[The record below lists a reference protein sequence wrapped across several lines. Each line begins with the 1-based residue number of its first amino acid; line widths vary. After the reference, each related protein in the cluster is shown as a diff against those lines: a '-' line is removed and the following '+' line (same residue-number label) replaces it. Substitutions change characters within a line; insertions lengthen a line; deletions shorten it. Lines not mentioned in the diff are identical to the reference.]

1 MLKKLFSLTV
11 AASLALSS
19 LPVSGFA
26 AAPLSSFNIDGI
38 SSYASVTEAS
48 FKNSSVSVINV
59 QDLHFNTGVQKKIFS
74 LLEKLHANYPG
85 LELYIEGACE
95 NSDFD
100 WVYSS
105 LGKKNGS
112 VFLEALFDSG
122 NLSGAEF
129 FAAKY
134 GKKIK
139 PLEDKPVFDRNLLLY
154 SGLIEQRA
162 EIESLLLPLQSALAS
177 LRNKYFSEEQKR
189 IFAAYAK
196 YREGLMSDTDYFYFL
211 KKESLKNGIDIN
223 EYPNIALYALTSA
236 SAAGVSRKRLQSQM
250 SSLFSNL
257 KTILS
262 YKQYRELIALSDNLK
277 DRQALV
283 SYLYRHR
290 ENINL
295 AAYPELNKFIVSIAL
310 SDKLNNLE
318 LIYEEDK
325 LSEALSAKTSSDR
338 NSDNILFLSRFM
350 EVYKN
355 VLMTSATAYDY
366 RYFQDN
372 IEDFKTVFSQY
383 IADGGLKRLASFE
396 GRAREFNDNNL
407 LRNEI
412 FISKMLGDAEVS
424 PGIRPDLYFGTAAN
438 ARAVLEN
445 SSKTGVKVIV
455 AGGFHTDGINDILN
469 KKRINNVTFMPK
481 ADSSPKDFS
490 RRYVE
495 YAKTLH
501 SSGGAAIPLPVYN
514 ELSPAELAARVLDAL
529 VKERFNKGFDLS
541 SGEIKKEV
549 ESFLS
554 ARKEIKDAD
563 FSYDEANG
571 RIFIEYKRDGSAAVQ
586 TVSAKL
592 SGEPEAP
599 GTELTMLGDITPAAV
614 RAVLKGVSFGLSST
628 IPNFFIKIVK
638 NTDYYREKY
647 NASDLRLLKEDIS
660 SGNFDYED
668 FFTRFPFL
676 LNEFIVTAFS
686 SMRNLNE
693 QYPDIYEEIKEKVSF
708 LLNFDDVEVRIVDSS
723 LLINEEGWC
732 LAALRREEAKNSAV
746 FYIHANLVEA
756 LKDKK
761 SGERDNLLRELIMH
775 EAMETSALYDRDSEE
790 YFYFGKYLE
799 YHNIGE
805 EGRTTKVF
813 HEFINS
819 PYFRSM
825 LRKTI
830 NTSATQKGQQSLLA
844 LGAFIWQQ
852 IFIKHEEI
860 QQIYKIDSFEDIG
873 GNTEYELVMLRLGDE
888 AAIKKYAEQI
898 TAHIRNNILTDDG
911 ASYAIAVRHT
921 HPMHVMQKVGE
932 LVHQMTGIE
941 IIKIVQDEYMDY
953 APMEGHTARENIS
966 GKFSVDQAY
975 ADNVGDKNIIIL
987 EDVTKTGFVFGEISK
1002 PLNKYGAAKII
1013 PLTVFNIIDALA
1025 PGNIKGVEVRKPI
1038 NELFNINDYLT
1049 RYMRANPDA
1058 IAEKII
1064 EMNGNTT
1071 KYFYYALS
1079 ALMIEDQK
1087 AFGKIIRRLNKGDA
1101 SDAKKNLI
1109 ENMNDMHKK
1118 YPNTASKIIPLIFFI
1133 ENDMTPEELKKQG
1146 YPLTEYFQIHGKDVE
1161 NASSGILELSDE
1173 EFKKWGEFQWL
1184 LPLYCSLSGFTKIR
1198 INLQKPGGVRSK
1210 ANELML
1216 RAATQL
1222 NINIVYRYKSDQVP
1236 EIEDENLK
1244 KNIRE
1249 AVKAAKLT
1257 EAADAA
1263 REAFK
1268 KEIRKTSGSS
1278 DLYSLRPGSE
1288 AYKNAIKK
1296 IMAEVNDIVRDMI
1309 IKEEYL
1315 LPRKSYSIAVGGSL
1329 VNGSAAPSSD
1339 IYYDII
1345 AKDSSIAGKI
1355 QEEFLPVYQYALY
1368 CAGLSPFVSNGMK
1381 IDYPGSS
1388 ESNLMT
1394 MLDATIYDER
1404 SIAVFFDLES
1414 VYPEG
1419 AQESEAFSLYQQN
1432 LFEVLIKTG
1441 ADSETLDKRKQ
1452 ILDILTDSIIEVSK
1466 PYYKI
1471 IESGFYS
1478 LPESEY
1484 KSAER
1489 TFFGNLYASSYS
1501 DSIGKAYDYRWVIRG
1516 IDVALKE
1523 ILLRNIDKIDSLEK
1537 LPKDKKEL
1545 VMYMFEKNMF
1555 GKDFTRKNAEDL
1567 QQHIRLLSKYR
1578 QEKVAR
1584 GEEYRWTERTVAER
1598 NAMQSI
1604 HSFITKEIRPNS
1616 RASGSEFK
1624 TTDSKVVKFV
1634 AEHYTPEQLKRARVK
1649 VRLYEEWAG
1658 KSASAEMSTAL
1669 LLAEFSYKELTD
1681 EGGILEQLFAGEQ
1694 KYKLSMKSNID
1705 MLFSLRKMP
1714 SIDKI
1719 KGDFG
1724 IQTYMDAILTRAG
1737 GNKRVYAVFADK
1749 VSDFLFPPRPFAKFF
1764 ESDENKIEEFIDY
1777 NKLADYYM
1785 LQQREILNEKLQTVS
1800 YEDLK
1805 DLVLEEHRDR
1815 IGSAPVLDI
1824 LDRSKIS
1831 AALKDGV
1838 LKDLG
1843 ENGSLKALMENGH
1856 IAELLTSD
1864 GAEAAKRKIKISHD
1878 LEKLAI
1884 YLIYIPLARRIND
1897 IEMFEN
1903 IRNLL
1908 FQETQPEIYLLIKQ
1922 TVEDY
1927 VNTDLRYADYKTMLA
1942 DLKKKVS
1949 AALNDEHIIR
1959 PEVHTRVK
1967 SIYSIFEKILSTRK
1981 GDKNAIDLTN
1991 PDKLTEEERK
2001 QLKTIVKE
2009 KVRDIYGFHIVVE
2022 RKEMENAMRA
2032 VENAFGQT
2040 GKSALYTLKKR
2051 QDGEIDRQFDYDIK
2065 KGFARAE
2072 YTYEINGLAIGEI
2085 IIYSREEYE
2094 NEHNGL
2100 ITRADPVIDENETSN
2115 AAVRKA
2121 KSFIL
2126 TFPLAHWIYKMGEKI
2141 KDNLRYAD
2149 SIFKM
2154 KLAYSHLFYGD
2165 GEALKEIES
2174 LMKTP
2179 EFYFYSDDLVLDDN
2193 REDTLR
2199 KLLNIKM
2206 KNKKAFIVMLPD
2218 GNVYPVMLESS
2229 SYEYYEILAVAGLNA
2244 DKNYV
2249 LTDETGKK
2257 LNPAEQVPFFVKL
2270 VREEGA
2276 NPFDREFDLG
2286 TLVSLRARILAS
2298 LRGQPLGEITSGE
2311 YFSRFSPEDRQSV
2324 EIYSNSLGLKN
2335 VEELYYAES
2344 ISPGI
2349 AQGMERDE
2357 YNIRKYE
2364 LVNKEE
2370 LEAFVEKRKETAFEI
2385 RRALSVG
2392 KDSMPI
2398 AELLDE
2404 EVRKKNSGRII
2415 YAEGDADKGEEVYK
2429 ILYSGSSENLE
2440 DLLSALKEQGF
2451 TPVPISKEKKVM
2463 RRQVYMNAL
2472 QALGRNVA
2480 ALIGELMSSCAD
2492 SSVLAANALMA
2503 MFADSE
2509 VNRALDGLFYDENAL
2524 IMTVE
2529 ADELLESVR
2538 SVLVSADAKY
2548 ENYAFDLRI
2557 SNNDDLIKDADI
2569 YALAS
2574 LSEAE
2579 GRVTLHINEAFLR
2592 AVESFDEAERLFY
2605 LRQLAL
2611 HEGMEKAALIKGE
2624 AESYA
2629 EFHKSVYHSN
2639 PDQAKLME
2647 FAAKVAKDEILRR
2660 ESRRIAGNVAGEL
2673 MRSDELSAENPADI
2687 LLLCGNDET
2696 AVFEKAVELYKSG
2709 AVKRIIVSG
2718 GVGRLTLPLMR
2729 KAVDLQI
2736 SVPLS
2741 DGRIISSSAEVD
2753 KLEALSEDE
2762 LRALVKM
2769 KEADIIE
2776 AVLLR
2781 MAASDDAGK
2790 TDMEIIK
2797 EDASSNT
2804 RENFD
2809 NDVVKNTI
2817 DGIMASNGG
2826 KAVRLAYIQTPMQQL
2841 RTRATF
2847 NSVFRDALRNGE
2859 IEGISVTVSDFYK
2872 NMSAEEITEQA
2883 AKELLRL
2890 IVYSLKGDC
2899 LPSINDKG
2907 LIFDGVLDAG
2917 LFVQITAL
2925 LEEAADRKK
2934 IRKDLLKII
2943 ENTKDA
2949 SGKSLF
2955 ADKKSL
2961 IEALAGKT
2969 APDSYQFETMKMF
2982 LDFIYRDIEKGV
2994 KYKKLARKVFNDGRV
3009 LSKGPFIIQKAAV
3022 KAGAVPQY
3030 LKSPERVFVFDID
3043 DAGARSDLIAYMGSF
3058 GAKAF
3063 SVTRKKYMHPDDV
3076 LFTFTINTGERDIT
3090 VKVSLD
3096 KTETENG
3103 IFYDIRYSVPF
3114 IYEMPQET
3122 LNEQAKNR
3130 LLSAVFENNEIIEKI
3145 KAQGL
3150 DLSQAKDVFLVEA
3163 LPRDKTLTTVNAVS
3177 QRIAEQAGLDGQAR
3191 KAESKAEKKGL
3202 YNEKLRVAAMLRSS
3216 GDTGIGEIT
3225 SLPGYAETVLKPA
3238 AVNGFTMY
3246 DLYSDENPVAGNY
3259 LLLDWMSVPEAAGT
3273 LSRQELAADVSERE
3287 TVSKERVARRKILAA
3302 AKVYASLPAERRS
3315 DIESYIAANES
3326 WLNDFASKEKEKYNI
3341 DIDDALF
3348 VKITAL
3354 QQMFFERQLKRTVS
3368 DMSDTDISMLLKVT
3382 DADNIRNILLKWVAL
3397 GITSFTVEADVADKA
3412 FLDALASAAAESGYF
3427 LNIAVKSAAMTPEIA
3442 RLIAAAGYT
3451 PVVPFQDIGMYGNVA
3466 GYKAELNDQTFERT
3480 SYGLEE
3486 LLENS
3491 ARSGVRSVDYP
3502 IGLLWGEVVSEKSAD
3517 SYRVPSKGSKR
3528 FGGLNLGLF
3537 ALGQKTFEES
3547 YTGGYLNAVETGL
3560 NMDTD
3565 GAEFDIDSA
3574 EAVEINGRFLP
3585 PAYAAALIGSLAK
3598 QNRLSEVQ
3606 DFQKTAISLINGLG
3620 AKENLKAAR
3629 QYLDG
3634 LLSVY
3639 NSSQGEYKEINAAKI
3654 AGFLQGLSENIIIN
3668 GREGRFA
3675 SKALA
3680 GVFANLTA
3688 EASLFKAGYY
3698 PSGYEGVLP
3707 AETVLS
3713 KVEDILASRTLADAA
3728 AEIEPALVNLS
3739 VPVQKTG
3746 FTFDVLKAGK
3756 LEQSKDKAEKASR
3769 IYAAMTDYM
3778 LDIFID
3784 KAATK
3789 EQIRKSVRIS
3799 SVEAVRSIMSAA

>member
-74 LLEKLHANYPG
+74 LLETLHANYPG

-599 GTELTMLGDITPAAV
+599 GAELTMLGDITPAAV

-708 LLNFDDVEVRIVDSS
+708 FLNFDDVEVRIVDSS

-746 FYIHANLVEA
+746 FYIHADLVEA

-761 SGERDNLLRELIMH
+761 SGERDNLLQELIMH

-825 LRKTI
+825 LRRTS

-852 IFIKHEEI
+852 IFVKHEEI
-860 QQIYKIDSFEDIG
+860 QQIYKIDSFEEIG
-873 GNTEYELVMLRLGDE
+873 GDTEYDLVMLRLGDE

-898 TAHIRNNILTDDG
+898 AAHIRNNILTDDG

-975 ADNVGDKNIIIL
+975 ADNVADKNIIIL

-1079 ALMIEDQK
+1079 ALMREDQD
-1087 AFGKIIRRLNKGDA
+1087 AFGKIIKRLNEEDA

-1109 ENMNDMHKK
+1109 GNMNDMHKK

-1133 ENDMTPEELKKQG
+1133 ENDITPEELRKQG
-1146 YPLTEYFQIHGKDVE
+1146 YTLTEYFQAHGKDVE

-1184 LPLYCSLSGFTKIR
+1184 IPFYCSLSGFTKIR
-1198 INLQKPGGVRSK
+1198 INLKKPGGVRTPVN
-1210 ANELML
+1210 ALML
-1216 RAATQL
+1216 GAATQL
-1222 NINIVYRYKSDQVP
+1222 NINIAYRYKSDQIP

-1244 KNIRE
+1244 KSIRE
-1249 AVKAAKLT
+1249 AVKDAKLA
-1257 EAADAA
+1257 EAAVAA

-1268 KEIRKTSGSS
+1268 KEIRETSDSS
-1278 DLYSLRPGSE
+1278 ELYSLKPGSE

-1315 LPRKSYSIAVGGSL
+1315 LPRKSYSIVVGGSL

-1419 AQESEAFSLYQQN
+1419 AQESEAFAHYQQN
-1432 LFEVLIKTG
+1432 LFEVLIKAE
-1441 ADSETLDKRKQ
+1441 ADPDTLEKRKQ
-1452 ILDILTDSIIEVSK
+1452 ILNILTDSIIEVSK

-1471 IESGFYS
+1471 IESGSYS

-1501 DSIGKAYDYRWVIRG
+1501 DGIGKAYDYRWVIRG

-1555 GKDFTRKNAEDL
+1555 SKDFTRKNAEDL
-1567 QQHIRLLSKYR
+1567 QRHIRLLSKYR

-1598 NAMQSI
+1598 NAMQFI

-1616 RASGSEFK
+1616 RASASEFK
-1624 TTDSKVVKFV
+1624 TTNSKVVKFV
-1634 AEHYTPEQLKRARVK
+1634 AEHYTPEQLKRASVK

-1658 KSASAEMSTAL
+1658 KSASADMSTAL
-1669 LLAEFSYKELTD
+1669 LLSEFSYDELVGAD
-1681 EGGILEQLFAGEQ
+1681 GILD
-1694 KYKLSMKSNID
+1694 KLYPRDKALMKSNID

-1737 GNKRVYAVFADK
+1737 RDERVYAVFADK
-1749 VSDFLFPPRPFAKFF
+1749 VSDFLSPPRPFAKFF

-1785 LQQREILNEKLQTVS
+1785 LQQREILNEKLRTVS

-1805 DLVLEEHRDR
+1805 NLVLEEHWDR

-1843 ENGSLKALMENGH
+1843 ENGSLKVLMENGH

-1878 LEKLAI
+1878 LEKLSI

-1897 IEMFEN
+1897 IDMFEK

-1908 FQETQPEIYLLIKQ
+1908 FYETQPEIYLLIKQ

-1927 VNTDLRYADYKTMLA
+1927 VNTDLRYADYETMLA
-1942 DLKKKVS
+1942 DLKKKVGS
-1949 AALNDEHIIR
+1949 ALNDEQVSR

-1991 PDKLTEEERK
+1991 PDKLTQEERE

-2022 RKEMENAMRA
+2022 REEMEKAMKA
-2032 VENAFGQT
+2032 VESAFGQT
-2040 GKSALYTLKKR
+2040 GKSQLYTLKKK

-2072 YTYEINGLAIGEI
+2072 YTYEINGLAVGEI

-2100 ITRADPVIDENETSN
+2100 ITRADPVIDKKETSDT
-2115 AAVRKA
+2115 AVKKA

-2126 TFPLAHWIYKMGEKI
+2126 TFPLAHWIYKMGEKR
-2141 KDNLRYAD
+2141 KEALKYAD
-2149 SIFKM
+2149 SVFKM
-2154 KLAYSHLFYGD
+2154 KLAYNHLFYGD
-2165 GEALKEIES
+2165 DEALEKIES
-2174 LMKTP
+2174 LMKAP

-2199 KLLNIKM
+2199 RLLNMKM
-2206 KNKKAFIVMLPD
+2206 KNKKAFMVMLPD
-2218 GNVYPVMLESS
+2218 GNVYPVMLESAG
-2229 SYEYYEILAVAGLNA
+2229 YEYYEILAVAGLNA

-2249 LTDETGKK
+2249 LADETGKK
-2257 LNPAEQVPFFVKL
+2257 LDPSERVPFFVKL
-2270 VREEGA
+2270 VREDGA
-2276 NPFDREFDLG
+2276 NPFDREFDMEM
-2286 TLVSLRARILAS
+2286 LVSLRARILAS

-2311 YFSRFSPEDRQSV
+2311 YFSRFSPEDRQSI

-2344 ISPGI
+2344 ISPGV
-2349 AQGMERDE
+2349 AQG
-2357 YNIRKYE
+2357 

-2385 RRALSVG
+2385 RRALSGG
-2392 KDSMPI
+2392 KDGRQTAE
-2398 AELLDE
+2398 AELL
-2404 EVRKKNSGRII
+2404 KALKGSGRII

-2429 ILYSGSSENLE
+2429 ILYSGSSENLA
-2440 DLLSALKEQGF
+2440 DLLSALQKQGF
-2451 TPVPISKEKKVM
+2451 TPVPISENKENEENKVIVM

-2472 QALGRNVA
+2472 QALGRNIA
-2480 ALIGELMSSCAD
+2480 ALTGELISSCAD

-2509 VNRALDGLFYDENAL
+2509 VNRTLDGLFYDENAL

-2538 SVLVSADAKY
+2538 SILVSADAKY

-2557 SNNDDLIKDADI
+2557 SNNDDLIKDADT

-2579 GRVTLHINEAFLR
+2579 GKVTLRINEAFLR
-2592 AVESFDEAERLFY
+2592 AVEGFDEAERLFY

-2647 FAAKVAKDEILRR
+2647 FAAKVAKDEILKR
-2660 ESRRIAGNVAGEL
+2660 ERKRTADNAASQL
-2673 MRSDELSAENPADI
+2673 MRSDELSAQNPADF
-2687 LLLCGNDET
+2687 LLLCGNDEI
-2696 AVFEKAVELYKSG
+2696 AVFEKTVELCKSG
-2709 AVKRIIVSG
+2709 AVKTVIVSG

-2736 SVPLS
+2736 SIPLS

-2762 LRALVKM
+2762 LRALVTM

-2781 MAASDDAGK
+2781 IAASYGAEEA
-2790 TDMEIIK
+2790 DMKIIK
-2797 EDASSNT
+2797 EDRSSNT

-2809 NDVVKNTI
+2809 NDTVRKTI
-2817 DGIMASNGG
+2817 GEIKALKSGG
-2826 KAVRLAYIQTPMQQL
+2826 PVRFAYIQTPMQQF
-2841 RTRATF
+2841 RAKATF
-2847 NSVFRDALRNGE
+2847 NHVFRDEIARAE

-2883 AKELLRL
+2883 AKELLRI
-2890 IVYSLKGDC
+2890 IVYSLKGDT
-2899 LPSINDKG
+2899 LPAINDNG
-2907 LIFDGVLDAG
+2907 LVFDGVLDAG

-2949 SGKSLF
+2949 SGRNLF
-2955 ADKKSL
+2955 TDKKSL

-2969 APDSYQFETMKMF
+2969 APDSYQFEAMKMF
-2982 LDFIYRDIEKGV
+2982 LDFAYYDIENAG
-2994 KYKKLARKVFNDGRV
+2994 KYKKLPQAALNGARVF
-3009 LSKGPFIIQKAAV
+3009 SKTPFVIRKAAV
-3022 KAGAVPQY
+3022 KAGSVPQY

-3043 DAGARSDLIAYMGSF
+3043 DAGAHSDLIAYMGSF

-3103 IFYDIRYSVPF
+3103 IFYDIRYCVPF
-3114 IYEMPQET
+3114 IYEMPQAAI
-3122 LNEQAKNR
+3122 NEQAKSR

-3202 YNEKLRVAAMLRSS
+3202 YNEKLRVAAMLRSG

-3259 LLLDWMSVPEAAGT
+3259 LLLDWMSVPEARGVVNS
-3273 LSRQELAADVSERE
+3273 LDLAADISERE
-3287 TVSKERVARRKILAA
+3287 TVNRERVARRKILAA

-3315 DIESYIAANES
+3315 DIESYIAANGS

-3368 DMSDTDISMLLKVT
+3368 DMSDTDVSMLLKVT

-3427 LNIAVKSAAMTPEIA
+3427 LNIAVKSAAMTPETA

-3502 IGLLWGEVVSEKSAD
+3502 IGLLWGEVVSESSAG
-3517 SYRVPSKGSKR
+3517 SYRVPAKGSKR

-3537 ALGQKTFEES
+3537 TLGQKTFEES
-3547 YTGGYLNAVETGL
+3547 YAGGYANAVETGL
-3560 NMDTD
+3560 SMDIA
-3565 GAEFDIDSA
+3565 GAKFDINASA
-3574 EAVEINGRFLP
+3574 AVEINGRFLP
-3585 PAYAAALIGSLAK
+3585 APYAAALIGSLAK
-3598 QNRLSEVQ
+3598 QNRLSEVK
-3606 DFQKTAISLINGLG
+3606 DFQKTAVSLINGLG
-3620 AKENLKAAR
+3620 AKENLKTAG

-3634 LLSVY
+3634 LLSAY

-3680 GVFANLTA
+3680 RVFANLTA

-3707 AETVLS
+3707 AQTVLS
-3713 KVEDILASRTLADAA
+3713 KVEDILASHTFADAV
-3728 AEIEPALVNLS
+3728 AEIEPVLVNLS
-3739 VPVQKTG
+3739 VPVQKAG
-3746 FTFDVLKAGK
+3746 FTFDILKAGE
-3756 LEQSKDKAEKASR
+3756 LAQSKDKAEKASR
-3769 IYAAMTDYM
+3769 IYAAVTDYM

-3784 KAATK
+3784 KVATK